1 MTTTPETTVTHEA
14 YISQIRELAIAKV
27 QDPAMRLRLQ
37 AAKLVY
43 GSGMAGTRGVTF
55 YAAWKNGESADFVE
69 VCATGEESD
78 VQLAGTTVHE
88 LAHVLAGP
96 GSGHGPK
103 WKAACAVL
111 GLVHAE
117 AGGQSYAPEHFE
129 SQLWTAVQGLAV
141 PTDGGPVFQVGQR
154 LPGMGVVKPRPCPM
168 GIGTR
173 GGTSRGT
180 GSGSRLRLWVCQC
193 AVAVKVRVA
202 SDDFLATCQRCD
214 SAFTRAESKPATEAA

>member
-1 MTTTPETTVTHEA
+1 MTTTNPVVTHEA
-14 YISQIRELAIAKV
+14 YLFQIRELAIAKV
-27 QDPAMRLRLQ
+27 EDPALRLRLQ

-55 YAAWKNGESADFVE
+55 YSAWKKDEATDFVE

-78 VQLAGTTVHE
+78 VQLAGTTIHE

-111 GLVHAE
+111 GLIQAE
-117 AGGQSYAPEHFE
+117 AAGQSYAPEHFE
-129 SQLWTAVQGLAV
+129 PALWTEISKLPV
-141 PTDGGPVFQVGQR
+141 PTDGGPVFQTGQR
-154 LPGMGVVKPRPCPM
+154 LPGGATVKPRPCPM

-173 GGTSRGT
+173 GGKSRGT

-193 AVAVKVRVA
+193 ATPVKVRVA
-202 SDDFLATCQRCD
+202 SDDFRATCNRCD
-214 SAFTRAESKPATEAA
+214 SAFTRAESAAPAEAA

>member
-1 MTTTPETTVTHEA
+1 MTETTITHEA
-14 YISQIRELAIAKV
+14 YISQIRELAIANV
-27 QDPAMRLRLQ
+27 QDPAMRIRLQ
-37 AAKLVY
+37 SAKLVY

-55 YAAWKNGESADFVE
+55 YAAWKKDAPADFVE

-103 WKAACAVL
+103 WKAACKVL
-111 GLVHAE
+111 GLVVAE
-117 AGGQSYAPEHFE
+117 AAGQSYAPEHFE
-129 SQLWTAVQGLAV
+129 PALWAAVQQLAV

-168 GIGTR
+168 GIGSR

-180 GSGSRLRLWVCQC
+180 GSGSRLRLWVCEC
-193 AVAVKVRVA
+193 AVPVKVRVA
-202 SDDFLATCQRCD
+202 SDDFQATCNRCG
-214 SAFTRAESKPATEAA
+214 SAFTRSESRKEAA

>member
-1 MTTTPETTVTHEA
+1 MTKKPETMVTHEA
-14 YISQIRELAIAKV
+14 YISQIRELAIDKV
-27 QDPAMRLRLQ
+27 EDPAMRIRLQ

-55 YAAWKNGESADFVE
+55 YAAWQKGEAADFVE

-103 WKAACAVL
+103 WKAACKVL
-111 GLVHAE
+111 GLVVAE
-117 AGGQSYAPEHFE
+117 AAGQAYAPEHFAPA
-129 SQLWTAVQGLAV
+129 LWAAVQQLPV

-168 GIGTR
+168 GIGSR

-193 AVAVKVRVA
+193 AAPVKVRVA
-202 SDDFLATCQRCD
+202 SDDFLATCQRCA
-214 SAFTRAESKPATEAA
+214 SAFTRAESKSKQEAA

>member
-1 MTTTPETTVTHEA
+1 MTTKPTATVTHEA
-14 YISQIRELAIAKV
+14 YIGQIRELAIAKV
-27 QDPAMRLRLQ
+27 EDPAMRLRLQ

-55 YAAWKNGESADFVE
+55 YSAWKKDESADFVE

-78 VQLAGTTVHE
+78 VQLAGTTIHE

-111 GLVHAE
+111 GLMQAQ
-117 AGGQSYAPEHFE
+117 ASGQAYSPEHFE
-129 SQLWTAVQGLAV
+129 PTVWAQVQQLAV

-154 LPGMGVVKPRPCPM
+154 LPGQGVVKPRPCPM
-168 GIGTR
+168 GIGAR
-173 GGTSRGT
+173 GGKSRGT

-193 AVAVKVRVA
+193 AVPVKVRVA
-202 SDDFLATCQRCD
+202 SDDFQATCNRCD